1 MIIQVSGIDIDIV
14 KKDIKNM
21 HLYVYPPDGLVQVS
35 APLKMNDKS
44 IELFV
49 RTKISWIKK
58 QREKMKNQER
68 QDRRQH
74 ISGESLYVWGKQ
86 YYLRVELAGNRN
98 SIKLAGKH
106 AFLTARKNS
115 NSKQRDKFVKEW
127 YRSLL
132 KKELEKLIP
141 IWEDRTNL
149 HIKEWKTRYMITKW
163 GSCLPNKSS
172 LLFNVQL
179 AKKPIKCLNYIV
191 LHELAHL
198 KFRNHDE
205 KFTSFLDEY
214 MPNWREIKK
223 ELNDSKLDYMC
234 SCRSTGKN

>member
-1 MIIQVSGIDIDIV
+1 MVIQVSGIDVDIV

-21 HLYVYPPDGLVQVS
+21 HLYVYPPNGLVQVS
-35 APLKMNDKS
+35 APLKMSDKS

-49 RTKISWIKK
+49 RTKISWIRK
-58 QREKMKNQER
+58 QRENIKNQER
-68 QDRRQH
+68 QDERQY

-86 YYLRVELAGNRN
+86 YYLKVELGGNRN
-98 SIKLAGKH
+98 NIKLSGNTAI
-106 AFLTARKNS
+106 LTARKNS
-115 NSKQRDKFVKEW
+115 NAKQRDKYLKEW

-141 IWEDRTNL
+141 VWEERTNL
-149 HIKEWKTRYMITKW
+149 HVNECKTRYMITKW
-163 GSCLPNKSS
+163 GSCKPIKSS

-179 AKKPIKCLNYIV
+179 AKKPIKCLNYII
-191 LHELAHL
+191 LHELTHL

-223 ELNDSKLDYMC
+223 ELNDSKLDYMN
-234 SCRSTGKN
+234 SSRSIRKD